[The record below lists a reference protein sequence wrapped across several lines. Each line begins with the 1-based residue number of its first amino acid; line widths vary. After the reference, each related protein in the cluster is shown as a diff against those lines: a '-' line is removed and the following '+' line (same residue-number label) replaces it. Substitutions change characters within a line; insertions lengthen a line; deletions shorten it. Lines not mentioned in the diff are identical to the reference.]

1 MFLRIYCYILQNNQE
16 IYQISHN
23 HGNWKWLYLKRK
35 YYWRAPRFTSMIV
48 GGRVGSG
55 FIIFS
60 QISPPSISAPSL
72 FQVFL
77 DPPLWARHTAMDWI
91 LSIQELTLTNKYQ
104 HISPRQKRKSLNHLL
119 LQVDVLVPRRIFNF
133 LLSRLC
139 YLSFSMYQGS
149 HEHLTVSQKSSHTS
163 SQAFLMR
170 LWWVANLWILR
181 QMFDWDN
188 RFSK

>member
-1 MFLRIYCYILQNNQE
+1 MVLSIRRYILQNNQE
-16 IYQISHN
+16 IYHISHN
-23 HGNWKWLYLKRK
+23 HGNWKLLYLRPK

-55 FIIFS
+55 FMIFS

-104 HISPRQKRKSLNHLL
+104 HIPPRNKTKSLNHHL
-119 LQVDVLVPRRIFNF
+119 LQGDVLVARRIFNF
-133 LLSRLC
+133 LLSR
-139 YLSFSMYQGS
+139 LSFSMYQGS